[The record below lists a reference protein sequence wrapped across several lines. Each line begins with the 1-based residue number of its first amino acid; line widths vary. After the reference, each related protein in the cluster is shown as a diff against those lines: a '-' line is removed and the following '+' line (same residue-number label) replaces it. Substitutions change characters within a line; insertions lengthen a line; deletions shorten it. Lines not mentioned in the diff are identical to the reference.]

1 MYTYTCM
8 YAYTHMYTPDN
19 TLIIQL
25 KPMDSVNFC
34 ASIQATFYQNK
45 AGGGAMLGRSVI
57 LLVEIVGVIQ
67 LFF

>member
-1 MYTYTCM
+1 MH
-8 YAYTHMYTPDN
+8 THVCTHPDN

-67 LFF
+67 FF